1 LNIGEGI
8 TVDQL
13 HTLAAVHGFDS
24 FVLATSDRAQLE
36 SFASEIAP
44 AVRERVAAS
53 RAATR

>member
-1 LNIGEGI
+1 
-8 TVDQL
+8 VDQL

-24 FVLATSDRAQLE
+24 FVLATSDRAPLE